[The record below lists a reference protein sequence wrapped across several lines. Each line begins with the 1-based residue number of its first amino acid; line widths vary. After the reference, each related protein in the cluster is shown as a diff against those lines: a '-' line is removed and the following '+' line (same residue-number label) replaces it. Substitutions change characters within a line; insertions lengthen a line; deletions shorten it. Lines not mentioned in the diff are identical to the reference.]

1 MVKKIILFIFI
12 LNFSCEEKKVDIIQI
27 SKKTPIISF
36 LNGTMQRENPRE
48 FNGGIIIKEGNS
60 IIYEKY
66 KGFANI
72 ELNKKIDS
80 SSQFAI
86 GSISK
91 QVTAVIVL
99 REAQDGRLD
108 LNDKIL
114 KYLPNL
120 DSLKHK
126 NITIHQLLNHSSGI
140 STLKKS
146 LEFKPGTD
154 FYYSNVGYNLLGEIV
169 EKTSKKSYDELVLE
183 LFKEANMLNST
194 TANLYTTGNLV
205 CGYDGKLGKKVLE
218 IQNLTQHLSSS
229 KIGTPAGGII
239 STAKDLILWNEFLH
253 QGKAL
258 NKKFYDLMIKP
269 SSQRDHPIWGKV
281 NYGYGIQ
288 ASKEYPFEY
297 FHSGYIRGFPSLNL
311 YFPETQTSIII
322 LENIAY
328 DAMDF
333 DFIFDIQ
340 VQLRN
345 LYRTIEKGNLEGIK
359 SVEIEKSKS
368 QIIKENH

>member
-1 MVKKIILFIFI
+1 MMKKSILFLLI
-12 LNFSCEEKKVDIIQI
+12 LFFSCQEDKIDCVSNTKKL
-27 SKKTPIISF
+27 PIISF

-48 FNGGIIIKEGNS
+48 FNGSIIIKEGNS
-60 IIYEKY
+60 IVYEYY

-72 ELNKKIDS
+72 ELKTKIDS
-80 SSQFAI
+80 TSQFAI
-86 GSISK
+86 GSVSK
-91 QVTAVIVL
+91 QITAVIVL
-99 REAQDGRLD
+99 REVQNGRLKLD
-108 LNDKIL
+108 DEIT
-114 KYLPNL
+114 KYLPKL
-120 DSLKHK
+120 DSTKYK

-140 STLKKS
+140 STLNAS

-154 FYYSNVGYNLLGEIV
+154 FYYSNTGYNLLGEIV
-169 EKTSKKSYDELVLE
+169 EKTSKKSFDELVLI
-183 LFKEANMLNST
+183 LFKEAKMLNST
-194 TANLYTTGNLV
+194 TANLYSKGSLV
-205 CGYDGKLGKKVLE
+205 CGYDGKIGKKISKIE
-218 IQNLTQHLSSS
+218 NLTKHLSSS
-229 KIGTPAGGII
+229 KIGIPAGGII

-253 QGKAL
+253 QGNAL
-258 NKKFYDLMIKP
+258 NKEFYAKMMGT

-288 ASKEYPFEY
+288 NSKEYPKEY

-311 YFPETQTSIII
+311 YFPETKTSIII

-359 SVEIEKSKS
+359 SVEVAKMKEK
-368 QIIKENH
+368 E